1 MSNRKDKNI
10 CITALSQWRSGVAE
24 SMLHFASRCLL
35 ICVFGGTGQWAIAD
49 RPIVIAHRG
58 ASGYVPEHTLV
69 AKAMAF
75 AMGAD
80 YIEQDLVLSKDS
92 IPVVLHDIHLDT
104 VTDVAERFPGRQ
116 RADGRFY
123 ALDFTLAEM
132 KQLSVTER
140 VNAKTRQ
147 AVFPSRFPAGDTTL
161 QIPSLKEEL
170 DLIAGL
176 NKSTGRRVGVY
187 PEIKSPQWHL
197 QQGVDLSRA
206 VLDELQRYGYRTK
219 DDPCWLQCFEMQEVK
234 RLRMELGWQ
243 GRLVQ
248 LMAGGGKNGDGTDY
262 SYLHSPD
269 GLAEL
274 AKLVDGIGPD
284 ISSIIKG
291 KSAQQRH
298 LTTLV
303 VDAHA
308 AGLQVH
314 PYTARADALPNCVSS
329 LDDLHEVL
337 FSQVGVDGLFTDFP
351 DQTAQFLRDKNQSG
365 ATE

>member
-1 MSNRKDKNI
+1 M
-10 CITALSQWRSGVAE
+10 
-24 SMLHFASRCLL
+24 
-35 ICVFGGTGQWAIAD
+35 CVFWVAGQLAIAD
-49 RPIVIAHRG
+49 QPVVIAHRG

-80 YIEQDLVLSKDS
+80 YIEQDLVLSKDAV
-92 IPVVLHDIHLDT
+92 PVVLHDIHLDT

-140 VNAKTRQ
+140 VNAKTRE
-147 AVFPSRFPAGDTTL
+147 AVFPARFPAGYTTL

-176 NKSTGRRVGVY
+176 NKSTGRSVGIY

-206 VLDELQRYGYRTK
+206 VLDELHRYGYRTK
-219 DDPCWLQCFEMQEVK
+219 EDPCWLQCFEMQEVK

-262 SYLHSPD
+262 AYLRSRD
-269 GLAEL
+269 GLAEI

-291 KSAQQRH
+291 KNSQQRH

-308 AGLQVH
+308 AGLEVH
-314 PYTARADALPNCVSS
+314 PYTARSDALPNSVSS
-329 LDDLHEVL
+329 LDELHEVL

-351 DQTAQFLRDKNQSG
+351 DQTAQFLHEKYQPGVSK
-365 ATE
+365 